1 MSDMEEII
9 GSLICGFFVLGIP
22 IAAWLCGEDWAK
34 REYYDKGREEG
45 ISMSPK
51 QAEDYL
57 RNRYKK
63 ELGVLESAGFVLRK
77 RGE

>member
-1 MSDMEEII
+1 MKEVIEN
-9 GSLICGFFVLGIP
+9 LVCGFVVVGIP
-22 IAAWLCGEDWAK
+22 ALFWWGGCECGKET
-34 REYYDKGREEG
+34 YYDKGREEG
-45 ISMSPK
+45 ISMSSK

-57 RNRYKK
+57 RSRYKK